1 MYNKYKLPKKDFFF
15 SFLIFIQICFSSILV
30 GAMAA
35 PRYTHGVP
43 NNTDLKKKLYII
55 IKIFLFVHPSKKLG
69 TVSIKIR
76 NTLKLKLKKK
86 LFVLLS
92 GREKGKSQKKK
103 IELKSEKKEKIVIE
117 PTDLQ
122 E

>member
-1 MYNKYKLPKKDFFF
+1 
-15 SFLIFIQICFSSILV
+15 
-30 GAMAA
+30 MAA

-92 GREKGKSQKKK
+92 GREKVKIQKKKK